1 MTTRRGFLTGILAL
15 GAAPAIVRAESLMRL
30 WVPPQ
35 ELFGYDLSNGLD
47 KSCIVKARRHMD
59 GTIEITDQYVFIM
72 HPSAE
77 EAMREIVI
85 YGGATIVCRPEVVR
99 HG

>member
-35 ELFGYDLSNGLD
+35 ELLVADWTLD
-47 KSCIVKARRHMD
+47 DRYYRGNVEQPIIFV
-59 GTIEITDQYVFIM
+59 
-72 HPSAE
+72 HPAWE
-77 EAMREIVI
+77 EAMREIAI
-85 YGGATIVCRPEVVR
+85 YGGATIVCHPEVRR

>member
-1 MTTRRGFLTGILAL
+1 MVSRRGFLTGMLAL

-35 ELFGYDLSNGLD
+35 EVLTLD
-47 KSCIVKARRHMD
+47 AIRRAASQLMANRMAEPYFVVIDPAHMED
-59 GTIEITDQYVFIM
+59 F
-72 HPSAE
+72 SAICTGWIS
-77 EAMREIVI
+77 RDSGI
-85 YGGATIVCRPEVVR
+85 YISGIH

>member
-1 MTTRRGFLTGILAL
+1 MVSRRGFLTGMLAL

-35 ELFGYDLSNGLD
+35 TLITGYDLSNGLD
-47 KSCIVKARRHMD
+47 KSCIVKALQHTD
-59 GTIEITDQYVFIM
+59 GTVEITDYVLFM

-77 EAMREIVI
+77 EAMRELITTGSARVI
-85 YGGATIVCRPEVVR
+85 YRGEVLR

>member
-35 ELFGYDLSNGLD
+35 ELVLP
-47 KSCIVKARRHMD
+47 KHPA
-59 GTIEITDQYVFIM
+59 DQFVFFI
-72 HPSAE
+72 HPTWE
-77 EAMREIVI
+77 EAMCELIGFGSATVVMSREVLRR
-85 YGGATIVCRPEVVR
+85 G
-99 HG
+99 

>member
-1 MTTRRGFLTGILAL
+1 MVSRRGFLTGMLAL
-15 GAAPAIVRAESLMRL
+15 GAAPAIVRAASLMRL

-35 ELFGYDLSNGLD
+35 ELVGYDLSSGPD

-59 GTIEITDQYVFIM
+59 GTIEVIDQYAFVM

-77 EAMREIVI
+77 EAMRELALT
-85 YGGATIVCRPEVVR
+85 GSATVLYQREVLH